1 MDIYALDRSCAD
13 IDNTVGYIR
22 KIIIKIP
29 SIVENKYRYDM
40 IKENEKRIEEKRKQG
55 WNNRIFKQIKNAN
68 KYQDF
73 TAIKYTKS
81 GNTNTTIVSQDF
93 GGNKYSKNI
102 RVITQIK

>member
-40 IKENEKRIEEKRKQG
+40 IKKK
-55 WNNRIFKQIKNAN
+55 
-68 KYQDF
+68 
-73 TAIKYTKS
+73 
-81 GNTNTTIVSQDF
+81 
-93 GGNKYSKNI
+93 
-102 RVITQIK
+102 

>member
-40 IKENEKRIEEKRKQG
+40 IKKKMKKE
-55 WNNRIFKQIKNAN
+55 
-68 KYQDF
+68 
-73 TAIKYTKS
+73 
-81 GNTNTTIVSQDF
+81 
-93 GGNKYSKNI
+93 
-102 RVITQIK
+102 